1 MYVATFL
8 SSIYIDYSAHR
19 TSTTLKVITS
29 SRTNHYTQES
39 SDRPVTL
46 YICGTSLQTLEYAYY
61 GRITNIYIPSLILHT
76 QNHGVHLE
84 DLAFA
89 RTHWLT
95 PTAISFGPRIKPN
108 IILIITDNQD
118 VRTGTLEYMPKTH
131 KALGEQGTTTLL
143 PFACL
148 VIEGY
153 HLFREKGQNNAYL
166 PIFLQEAGYNT
177 YHTGKLMNGLS
188 SDQMTTGYPK
198 GWTYSEF
205 LVDPNAYFYFN
216 ATLSANNSCSGSVNY
231 DSRYQVDVIQE
242 KALGLREDARAVNR
256 RRKDG

>member
-1 MYVATFL
+1 MLA
-8 SSIYIDYSAHR
+8 A
-19 TSTTLKVITS
+19 
-29 SRTNHYTQES
+29 
-39 SDRPVTL
+39 
-46 YICGTSLQTLEYAYY
+46 
-61 GRITNIYIPSLILHT
+61 LHT
-76 QNHGVHLE
+76 GIKRCACFNSFQQAYLGPPSYAIHLWHLSADLRICNHGVHLE

-118 VRTGTLEYMPKTH
+118 SKERPLCCPSHVS
-131 KALGEQGTTTLL
+131 LL
-143 PFACL
+143 RVQYAHNHNITYIGGPF
-148 VIEGY
+148 EGY